1 MKAKLIT
8 AAGVVAAL
16 VLVVAAG
23 YVFCVRADL
32 FKAGHAALA
41 AIYVL
46 LVAASVPFCDVLHE
60 CGHLVAGLCCKM
72 RVKLSRWRPFK
83 SSSVSV
89 DPVGCKSMR
98 ARMLATS
105 LGGLAVNAITFALGV
120 AALCTSAM
128 PSAFAAL
135 APYSAYLLIV
145 NAVPCEGEGKNDGL
159 VASELIRLTDSS
171 RVMLA
176 VLRAQGMV
184 NGGVPLANIPQELL
198 FDLPQLP
205 EDDVNFIILTR
216 LRAEYFSARGDAAEA
231 EKYFDRFEQIK
242 CYLPEGYAE
251 RQ

>member
-16 VLVVAAG
+16 VLAVAAG

-32 FKAGHAALA
+32 FKAGHDALA

-60 CGHLVAGLCCKM
+60 CGHLVAG
-72 RVKLSRWRPFK
+72 
-83 SSSVSV
+83 
-89 DPVGCKSMR
+89 KSMR

-184 NGGVPLANIPQELL
+184 NGGVPLANIPQALL

-205 EDDVNFIILTR
+205 EDDVNFIILTQ
-216 LRAEYFSARGDAAEA
+216 LRSEYFSARGDAAEA